1 MRSSL
6 AVWSFCYFGVMF
18 QGLKE
23 HEMESM
29 NKAFVLQQCRLF
41 TEKCEIFALIG
52 GWIKQQGQGERSI
65 QYTG

>member
-1 MRSSL
+1 VRSFL

-18 QGLKE
+18 QGIKE
-23 HEMESM
+23 HEMESV
-29 NKAFVLQQCRLF
+29 NKVFVLQQCRLF